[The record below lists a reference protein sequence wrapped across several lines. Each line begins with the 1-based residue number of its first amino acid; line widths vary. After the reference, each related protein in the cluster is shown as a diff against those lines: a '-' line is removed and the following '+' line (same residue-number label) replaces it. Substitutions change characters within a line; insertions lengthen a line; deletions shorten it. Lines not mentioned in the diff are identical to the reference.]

1 MTPENFYE
9 IWDENAKPH
18 PEVWFSKHS
27 FMKMMNFAE
36 AYHEHEIKQE
46 QTELLSAGSYDQL
59 EMKQDEKDVLLKIL
73 FELRKDVNELK
84 TNLKNY

>member
-1 MTPENFYE
+1 MTPEDFYE
-9 IWDENAKPH
+9 IWDKNAKPH

-36 AYHEHEIKQE
+36 AYHEHEIKKE
-46 QTELLSAGSYDQL
+46 QTE
-59 EMKQDEKDVLLKIL
+59 KDILFKIL

-84 TNLKNY
+84 TNLKKY